1 MTHFASNSD
10 HSASL
15 PRVAI
20 VLATKNRIEL
30 LRQTIPKCM
39 AQDYSAL
46 EVHLFDDASDD
57 GTREVVQREFPNVIY
72 HRNDQSIGCV
82 RTRSNAAGIITHCK
96 YLISLDDDSWFIHND
111 AVSRSVAFFAQFPDT
126 VLITYE
132 IFTPWH
138 KPLAPDVDLDG
149 KEIGAFVG
157 CGYAVDR
164 ERFMALGCF
173 SDFFEG
179 YVEESDLAMRIVDS
193 PWKCRFASSIPVYHD
208 ETGIGRDRL
217 KIVRNSVANSM
228 LMYFIREPLWLAPF
242 HSAWT
247 FLANLRGAIKRGQA
261 SFVLS
266 GLGMFLRRWRLIPR
280 HRRPV
285 KWSSLRR
292 YSELQSEWGQ
302 YFDQRLKS
310 RDPREK
316 VERLKAAPAPDA

>member
-1 MTHFASNSD
+1 MTQ
-10 HSASL
+10 SAPTSAPSAEL

-20 VLATKNRIEL
+20 VLATKNRMEI
-30 LRQTIPKCM
+30 LRQTIPKCF
-39 AQDYSAL
+39 AQDYPAL
-46 EVHLFDDASDD
+46 EVHLFDDASEDD
-57 GTREVVQREFPNVIY
+57 TREMVQREFPQVIY

-82 RTRSNAAGIITHCK
+82 RTRSNAADILTHCK
-96 YLISLDDDSWFIHND
+96 YLISLDDDSWFLHND
-111 AVSRSVAFFAQFPDT
+111 AVSRTVAFFADFPDT
-126 VLITYE
+126 ALITYE

-138 KPLAPDVDLDG
+138 RPLAPDPTSDG

-164 ERFMALGCF
+164 ERFITIGRF

-179 YVEESDLAMRIVDS
+179 YVEESDLSMRIVDS

-242 HSAWT
+242 HSALT
-247 FLANLRGAIKRGQA
+247 FFANLRGAIRRGQA
-261 SFVLS
+261 SFVIR

-280 HRRPV
+280 HRKPV

-292 YSELQSEWGQ
+292 YSKLQSEWGE
-302 YFDQRLKS
+302 YFEQRLKS
-310 RDPREK
+310 RQPRVK